1 MPGGIG
7 KKIVTKVN
15 VFVEKPFIDP
25 PPENEPNAFNWISG
39 ELFNYYHDWEIIK
52 FEEIIRFAFEDNYV
66 FRISTGCIKD
76 NLGSKKVMQKCGL
89 IKEAELKMNEWHD
102 GRMKDRV
109 LYRLLKNEWVINGA
123 KKSIQ
128 NSFIKSSFPSSCT

>member
-1 MPGGIG
+1 MLNAIED
-7 KKIVTKVN
+7 IYSNNRTKY
-15 VFVEKPFIDP
+15 FFRI
-25 PPENEPNAFNWISG
+25 
-39 ELFNYYHDWEIIK
+39 
-52 FEEIIRFAFEDNYV
+52 EDNYV

-76 NLGSKKVMQKCGL
+76 NLGSKKVMQKCGM

-128 NSFIKSSFPSSCT
+128 IAL